1 MINDLKLGIKMFR
14 YGRYLKAYM
23 VWGGICF
30 IVGML
35 INIWDRTCEMG
46 GLPGDAFMMLSEIFF
61 AYNFY
66 SLSGSGFLQSS
77 SVPKRLQASVP
88 ATGTCFYMIAL
99 YLVLSLSNGIMMT
112 GHPEYIGAI
121 CIGTVYSAGVAAFII
136 VTIVLPCKHL
146 WMEIMHGIGMG
157 GLIAF
162 EMNIVRKLR
171 FVIFDNSAGSF
182 VLALAIGLFIIVLG
196 GLGQYGVS
204 LLVYRMPM
212 RRDL

>member
-30 IVGML
+30 VIGML

-46 GLPGDAFMMLSEIFF
+46 GLPGDALMMLSGIFF

-66 SLSGSGFLQSS
+66 SLSGSGFLRSS
-77 SVPKRLQASVP
+77 SVPKRLQTSVP
-88 ATGTCFYMIAL
+88 ATGTCFFMVAL
-99 YLVLSLSNGIMMT
+99 YLVLALSNGIMMT

-121 CIGTVYSAGVAAFII
+121 CIGTLFSAVVAAFMMITAI
-136 VTIVLPCKHL
+136 LPCKSFG
-146 WMEIMHGIGMG
+146 MEIMQGTGISF
-157 GLIAF
+157 LLCSEKF
-162 EMNIVRKLR
+162 IVGKLR
-171 FVIFDNSAGSF
+171 LVIFDNSAGSF
-182 VLALAIGLFIIVLG
+182 ALALVIGLFIIVLG

-204 LLVYRMPM
+204 LLVYRAPM